1 MLGKA
6 TRKRILEN
14 KVLDQANSYQGLK
27 RIERISDLAIKDLTL
42 VAERMDEKQLQEIF
56 TEEKLGPLIQ
66 ALSNPKNKRTI
77 DIAEML
83 SKCVY
88 QKLVRELPNDVVN
101 ELGSDI
107 GKTWAFTK
115 MASDLWGKQSTEKN
129 S

>member
-1 MLGKA
+1 LGL
-6 TRKRILEN
+6 IS
-14 KVLDQANSYQGLK
+14 VLLD
-27 RIERISDLAIKDLTL
+27 
-42 VAERMDEKQLQEIF
+42 
-56 TEEKLGPLIQ
+56 Q

-107 GKTWAFTK
+107 
-115 MASDLWGKQSTEKN
+115 
-129 S
+129 